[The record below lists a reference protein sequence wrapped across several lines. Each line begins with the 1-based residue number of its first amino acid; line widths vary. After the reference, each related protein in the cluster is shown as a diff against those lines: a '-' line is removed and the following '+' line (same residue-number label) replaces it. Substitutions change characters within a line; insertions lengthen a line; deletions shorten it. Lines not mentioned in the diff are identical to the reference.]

1 MAQLDQHPWETFQRT
16 VEGNTSVWTTK
27 WSSAGPQTHICGENE
42 TGGPDP
48 LLLTEMLRS
57 GVPIPLETRLW
68 LASMLDENGDTHARL
83 KLTYRKKGKPRDGV
97 LKHYDAVQRFM
108 DLTWDGTKKEAALAE
123 VMKDFGLSRSTLSAA
138 ISKYRAALDEHDEVN
153 RLDRVSE

>member
-1 MAQLDQHPWETFQRT
+1 MARLDQHPWETFQRT

-27 WSSAGPQTHICGENE
+27 WSSGGPQTHICGENE

-57 GVPIPLETRLW
+57 GVPIPPETRLW

-83 KLTYRKKGKPRDGV
+83 KLTYRKKGKPRDGF

-108 DLTWDGTKKEAALAE
+108 HLKWDGTKHEAALAE
-123 VMKDFGLSRSTLSAA
+123 VMEDFELSRSTLSAA
-138 ISKYRAALDEHDEVN
+138 ISKYLAALNEHDEAN
-153 RLDRVSE
+153 RIEWRSE